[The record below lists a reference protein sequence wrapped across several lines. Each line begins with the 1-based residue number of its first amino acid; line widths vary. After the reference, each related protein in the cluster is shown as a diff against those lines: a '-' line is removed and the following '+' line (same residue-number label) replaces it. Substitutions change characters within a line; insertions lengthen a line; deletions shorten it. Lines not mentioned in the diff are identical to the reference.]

1 MDAIPTHPPND
12 ISQRDAAR
20 TDEVLSDTLMGNGA
34 LGDGA
39 EVALRHVRSAP
50 TVTLRG
56 NDVPVPQLDDPT
68 DVIRQGAPAGATP
81 GHATLSG
88 YACTACVWTEATRVQ
103 VRRSPRQIDEV
114 VGTRSWRGRAL
125 FDNLPDA
132 LRDGGLWEYEG
143 LITIEGDGQ
152 HVQAPVIVHTV
163 RSINAEG
170 SYVVEFAGAGNLPSS
185 LRPTA

>member
-1 MDAIPTHPPND
+1 MDAIPTHPPNNL
-12 ISQRDAAR
+12 SRRDAIR
-20 TDEVLSDTLMGNGA
+20 TDEVPGDPPMGDGA

-50 TVTLRG
+50 TVTLQG
-56 NDVPVPQLDDPT
+56 DDAPVPQPDPT
-68 DVIRQGAPAGATP
+68 DMVRRGAPAGATP
-81 GHATLSG
+81 GHATLNG

-103 VRRSPRQIDEV
+103 VRRSPRQVDEV

-125 FDNLPDA
+125 FNDLPDA

-143 LITIEGDGQ
+143 HITIEGDGQ